1 MTTPYSRRAQSAR
14 VCRSLRW
21 LSMLLLGVVL
31 VSTAVQAAPAAE
43 KAPISSTIA
52 VIGAGDMGQA
62 LGNLWAAA
70 GYRVIFATRHPDT
83 LGDVVERAGHGAR
96 AATVADAIEQAG
108 IIVLAVPYAAEPAIA
123 RAHAVAM
130 KNKVL
135 VDVDN
140 AFEHRDGKI
149 ATKAEAVGEAIYSAR
164 LFEGTRFIRAFNL
177 KSAHSF
183 PTPAMVES
191 ADFEVPYTVNDD
203 SVRPMAEALIHD
215 TGGTPVYEGGLE
227 NAREY

>member
-1 MTTPYSRRAQSAR
+1 MTMWYRFQAGLLRCSRGVRRLVAIWLAVLCVAASAHGAQ
-14 VCRSLRW
+14 
-21 LSMLLLGVVL
+21 
-31 VSTAVQAAPAAE
+31 APAQP
-43 KAPISSTIA
+43 PISSTIA
-52 VIGAGDMGQA
+52 MIGAGDMGQA

-70 GYRVIFATRHPDT
+70 GYRVIFATRHPDN
-83 LGDVVERAGHGAR
+83 LGDVVARAGHGAR
-96 AATVADAIEQAG
+96 AASVAEAIDKAG
-108 IIVLAVPYAAEPAIA
+108 IIVLAVPYAAEPDIA
-123 RAHAVAM
+123 RVHASAM

-140 AFEHRDGKI
+140 AFERRDGEI
-149 ATKAEAVGEAIYSAR
+149 AKQAQALGEAVYSAR

-183 PTPAMVES
+183 PTPDAVES

-203 SVRPMAEALIHD
+203 SVRPIAEALIHD